1 MQNSNF
7 VEADLDLLHKVWP
20 SHPLIPRA
28 RRNPIRYANEVL
40 YALLDKA
47 TREDIR
53 LNRRQYEQT
62 KELNDGDNN
71 AGGSDTI
78 PEGGDNKSDIANA
91 GADNPSSDDG
101 DDNIHVEDKSELEKQ
116 LEEVTQA
123 HEESEQRVMEAEER
137 VEELEADNEELQEQ
151 LEDAAQACEDA
162 QAALEEKKKSPK
174 PSKLKTV
181 SSKKSPNTRTSNGK
195 SSKTKTSK

>member
-1 MQNSNF
+1 MLKQILTCF
-7 VEADLDLLHKVWP
+7 TKVWP

-162 QAALEEKKKSPK
+162 QAALEEEKKSPK